1 MKKIVVAVA
10 AVAAFSFSA
19 VAQEAKPAA
28 AHQQPASGQH
38 EEHNE
43 KKDEIYLKEGKVV
56 SRVAGKETTV
66 EKDLTLKN
74 GTVVMANGTVK
85 TADGKT
91 VTLKEG
97 DVVNQDGKIWNKK
110 EMHDQN
116 KVLKSETGK

>member
-1 MKKIVVAVA
+1 MKRIVVAVA

-28 AHQQPASGQH
+28 HQQPASGQH
-38 EEHNE
+38 EEHHE
-43 KKDEIYLKEGKVV
+43 KKDEIYMKDGKVM
-56 SRVAGKETTV
+56 SMVAGKETMV

-85 TADGKT
+85 MTDGKT

-97 DVVNQDGKIWNKK
+97 DVVSQDGKVWNKK
-110 EMHDQN
+110 EMHEQH
-116 KVLKSETGK
+116 KVMKSEVKY